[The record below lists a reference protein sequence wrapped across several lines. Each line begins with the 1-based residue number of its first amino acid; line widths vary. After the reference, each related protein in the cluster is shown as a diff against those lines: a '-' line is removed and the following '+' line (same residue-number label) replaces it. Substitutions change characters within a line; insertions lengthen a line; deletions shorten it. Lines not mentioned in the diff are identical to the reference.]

1 MTSPSWRCAGLS
13 AGLAIVVLGCDRG
26 PAAPLAPVAAPAAYL
41 TVPESSLTFLRPAAG
56 APRIPRRRVSFWAV
70 NGETREAT
78 ILYQKQPGQ
87 PAASKLV
94 RLKVDKRS
102 LVNRPDGTPIAPG
115 DSILITMTL
124 VDSLRLIVDFQPQ
137 GLVFAPSRPA
147 RATYWYLEADHD
159 FNFDGVVN
167 AADAALESTFRIWGQ
182 ELPGDPWSDLESV
195 ARPGSDQVEARVP
208 GFTRYAVSY

>member
-1 MTSPSWRCAGLS
+1 MTSCARWCAGLS
-13 AGLAIVVLGCDRG
+13 AIVAVVVLGCDG
-26 PAAPLAPVAAPAAYL
+26 TAVAPQAAVQLPGAYL

-70 NGETREAT
+70 NGETREGT

-147 RATYWYLEADHD
+147 RATFWYLEADHD

-167 AADAALESTFRIWGQ
+167 AADVALESTFRLWGQ

-195 ARPGSDQVEARVP
+195 ARPGTDQVEAKVP